1 MKIYVGNLAYSTS
14 EETLRKTFETFGI
27 VSDAKIV
34 VDRETNRSKGFAF
47 VTMPNDAEAEKAI
60 NELDNTE
67 LDRRILHVNQARS
80 TESHS
85 PSRSFRGERGPRIF
99 ES

>member
-14 EETLRKTFETFGI
+14 EETLRKTFETFGV

-34 VDRETNRSKGFAF
+34 VDRETNRSKGFAV
-47 VTMPNDAEAEKAI
+47 VTRRNDAEAERAI
-60 NELDNTE
+60 DVRGNTE
-67 LDRRILHVNQARS
+67 LGRRILHVNQARS

-85 PSRSFRGERGPRIF
+85 PSRSFRGERGPRRF